1 MSLSSIAS
9 IRLKRV
15 LVVTIDDPSPRRLH
29 ADLAFYPPAPQVKS
43 LNWIGFKGQLFVG
56 WDWIIL
62 RSQFANSSNILS
74 LSNNLQPTSL
84 INQRT
89 KSPVLLVTM
98 GGSDPAGLTMMSLRS
113 IDMLQGDFRTLV
125 VIGRGFMDA
134 EVLSKWLTTC
144 SRTYEICRDVSDM
157 AHLMIEADLAVA
169 SFGVTAYELAA
180 LKVPS
185 ILLCLTSEHSE
196 ASRCLVNEGIA
207 TNMGE
212 YINVKAQDLAV
223 VIANKIEEIRVGK
236 TWPADKCLID
246 GLASKRISQIIS
258 QK

>member
-1 MSLSSIAS
+1 
-9 IRLKRV
+9 
-15 LVVTIDDPSPRRLH
+15 
-29 ADLAFYPPAPQVKS
+29 
-43 LNWIGFKGQLFVG
+43 
-56 WDWIIL
+56 
-62 RSQFANSSNILS
+62 
-74 LSNNLQPTSL
+74 
-84 INQRT
+84 
-89 KSPVLLVTM
+89 
-98 GGSDPAGLTMMSLRS
+98 
-113 IDMLQGDFRTLV
+113 
-125 VIGRGFMDA
+125 
-134 EVLSKWLTTC
+134 
-144 SRTYEICRDVSDM
+144 M
-157 AHLMIEADLAVA
+157 AHLMTEADLAVA

-246 GLASKRISQIIS
+246 GLASENITNHQSKVIIS
-258 QK
+258 QVKPFFFYFLHCAGIHF